1 MKIETNLSNLK
12 SCDIVIFSPI
22 QAIFSNLKKK
32 KKSKGVEFSIAVK

>member
-12 SCDIVIFSPI
+12 SCNIVIFSPI
-22 QAIFSNLKKK
+22 QAIFSDLKK